1 MEKAHLAHMSL
12 ASSVWWCCMCL
23 RCVCVCDWKQSHLF
37 KHIFASQTRMYSNI
51 HEFKWGCCVSNG
63 NSKSE
68 FLELHKK
75 DDRKRCW
82 KWHKLSM
89 ATGTGKYISANY
101 VFISSCLPFWAI
113 FKIQERLESK
123 RCKMQQL
130 EPVRAHVA
138 TAVAH
143 SETTFSDNVD
153 FVKKWHKFMHLFARQ
168 RLFEKLNV

>member
-1 MEKAHLAHMSL
+1 MVVLYV
-12 ASSVWWCCMCL
+12 SSV
-23 RCVCVCDWKQSHLF
+23 CVCVTGSN
-37 KHIFASQTRMYSNI
+37 HIYLNIYSPLKLECTATSMNSNEAAAYPMATRSRSFSSCI
-51 HEFKWGCCVSNG
+51 
-63 NSKSE
+63 
-68 FLELHKK
+68 KK

-143 SETTFSDNVD
+143 SETTCSDNVD